1 MLSSWCIYLPLG
13 FKGLNISEN
22 QPTRLTTNHLS
33 NLPNIIHCKLTNNKL
48 KASGS

>member
-22 QPTRLTTNHLS
+22 QPTHLS
-33 NLPNIIHCKLTNNKL
+33 NLPNSIHCKLTNNKL